1 MPPHGPAS
9 APDAARPGP
18 TPVLGRVGAP
28 GIHVM
33 SWNIRRPVPAALTR
47 AADRWTARAP
57 RVRALLSAEQP
68 TVLCAQEVV
77 AEQITDVRDGLG
89 RRFDH
94 LGRGRGSNGG
104 GEACPIF
111 YDTTRL
117 DLLGWDQSALSDT
130 PGRPGSMSWGNLF
143 PRVLVS
149 AHFRDRDTG
158 HELLVVNTHL
168 DPLSRRSR
176 VRSARAVRDLVA
188 ARDVPA
194 VVAGDLNAGPS
205 DAAVRTLLAEGALVD
220 SWGAAENRR
229 TDPWGTYAAYRE
241 PRRDGTR
248 IDWILATS
256 RVRVTDAA
264 INPLRYGGGWPSDH
278 LPVQAVVRPDPGRD
292 EARDPGRDQEGAG
305 AT

>member
-1 MPPHGPAS
+1 MSAHGPAPAS
-9 APDAARPGP
+9 DAARTGP
-18 TPVLGRVGAP
+18 TPVIGRVGAP
-28 GIHVM
+28 GIHIM
-33 SWNIRRPVPAALTR
+33 SWNIRRPVPAPLTR
-47 AADRWTARAP
+47 VADRWTARAP

-77 AEQITDVRDGLG
+77 AEQIRDVRDGLG
-89 RRFDH
+89 RRFGH
-94 LGRGRGSNGG
+94 LGRGRGASGG

-149 AHFRDRDTG
+149 AHFRDRATG
-158 HELLVVNTHL
+158 HELLVLNTHL
-168 DPLSRRSR
+168 DPLSRGSR
-176 VRSARAVRDLVA
+176 VRSARAVRELLA
-188 ARDVPA
+188 ACDVPA
-194 VVAGDLNAGPS
+194 LVAGDLNAGPS
-205 DAAVRTLLAEGALVD
+205 DAAVRELLADGSLVD
-220 SWGAAENRR
+220 SWVAAESRR
-229 TDPWGTYAAYRE
+229 TDLWGTYAAYRE
-241 PRRDGTR
+241 PRRGGTR

-278 LPVQAVVRPDPGRD
+278 LPVQAVVRPAPGRD
-292 EARDPGRDQEGAG
+292 EARDQEGAG